1 MDAFQ
6 AYKYYTAVKLHLTTD
21 QYDVFKS
28 NGRVSGSR
36 STFEK
41 RNDRVLFQKIA
52 QKFNTPRE
60 LIEFFVSNIAYGNTG
75 VIYSTESDDYYTA
88 WLSRKESRTAIF
100 KKQMS
105 AIYNYLE
112 FSNLHEEDLYP
123 LVPRFEYR
131 KGDKHNPNQWTLQW
145 LILNLWTLDS
155 FAFMVDAEVSTHALY
170 VGGIIPYLRFR
181 IGFGDFWMYQW
192 AYKLWRLTR
201 RKPAL
206 KNEQGEYN

>member
-112 FSNLHEEDLYP
+112 FSNLHEEDLYNTNGKIPELLKLYFEKVVHLETMVMLDDLEDFITRWEP
-123 LVPRFEYR
+123 LELIW
-131 KGDKHNPNQWTLQW
+131 GDQLRIIKKIKKFVKYDRDRIQ
-145 LILNLWTLDS
+145 LIYNSYKENLVEL
-155 FAFMVDAEVSTHALY
+155 
-170 VGGIIPYLRFR
+170 
-181 IGFGDFWMYQW
+181 
-192 AYKLWRLTR
+192 
-201 RKPAL
+201 
-206 KNEQGEYN
+206 